1 MNLTRQRH
9 HVLTWQNGWIL
20 TISYPMML
28 VFIFLG
34 DAWNPAQQN
43 VYALATV
50 FVGLF
55 LVMLASS
62 FIVVRHA
69 EKLAEYLGEPYGTL
83 ILTLSVV
90 GIEVAVIT
98 SVMVHGENNPTLA
111 RDTIFAVVMIV
122 LNGVVGLSLLVGGI
136 LVVPAWFLIFISTHP
151 LLSVFFFVPS
161 PSPF

>member
-69 EKLAEYLGEPYGTL
+69 EKLAEYLGT
-83 ILTLSVV
+83 
-90 GIEVAVIT
+90 EV
-98 SVMVHGENNPTLA
+98 E
-111 RDTIFAVVMIV
+111 
-122 LNGVVGLSLLVGGI
+122 
-136 LVVPAWFLIFISTHP
+136 W
-151 LLSVFFFVPS
+151 
-161 PSPF
+161 